1 MTISFP
7 HPTIMYTVYES
18 MWPRRAFGLS
28 PDARATERIAMPAQS
43 FEFDTQTG
51 SVRDGGIRYLMMRPD
66 VLMGVGTALGSID
79 QFVNALTESAF
90 QNARASFE
98 VYRRNGLLDFDG
110 ALQRA
115 GEFAAWLGWGR
126 WFVAY
131 LENGN
136 VVVLVRHSPFA
147 YGLGR
152 CDRPLCA
159 PIVGV
164 LRAVLLVSLE
174 IGRASCRE
182 RGGQLV

>member
-1 MTISFP
+1 MIRRPPRSTRTYTLFP
-7 HPTIMYTVYES
+7 YTTLFRS
-18 MWPRRAFGLS
+18 
-28 PDARATERIAMPAQS
+28 
-43 FEFDTQTG
+43 
-51 SVRDGGIRYLMMRPD
+51 IRYLMMRPD

-98 VYRRNGLLDFDG
+98 VYRRNGLLDSDG

-136 VVVLVRHSPFA
+136 VEV
-147 YGLGR
+147 
-152 CDRPLCA
+152 
-159 PIVGV
+159 I
-164 LRAVLLVSLE
+164 E
-174 IGRASCRE
+174 IGRAH
-182 RGGQLV
+182 V

>member
-1 MTISFP
+1 
-7 HPTIMYTVYES
+7 
-18 MWPRRAFGLS
+18 
-28 PDARATERIAMPAQS
+28 MPAQS

-51 SVRDGGIRYLMMRPD
+51 SVRYGGIRYLMMRPD

-98 VYRRNGLLDFDG
+98 VYRRNGLLDSDG

-136 VVVLVRHSPFA
+136 VEVIVRHSPFSSEA
-147 YGLGR
+147 HTSQLQSLMRSSYSV
-152 CDRPLCA
+152 LCMKHKQKQQQNY
-159 PIVGV
+159 
-164 LRAVLLVSLE
+164 VSDYY
-174 IGRASCRE
+174 
-182 RGGQLV
+182 